1 MPQNRKISRNNT
13 TVDTDS
19 KTGVRTV
26 TLHGTAIVQHWP
38 NGKVRLCHGG
48 WITTTTALRMT
59 QTFCEWGLPLRV
71 SRRKGVMTWERYNPE
86 NGETL
91 DSGGFDCG
99 GVAYVQL

>member
-1 MPQNRKISRNNT
+1 MPQNQKISRNNT
-13 TVDTDS
+13 TVFTDS

-38 NGKVRLCHGG
+38 DGKVRLCNGG
-48 WITTTTALRMT
+48 WITVTTALRMT
-59 QTFCEWGLPLRV
+59 QTFHEWDLPLRV
-71 SRRKGVMTWERYNPE
+71 SRRKGIMHWERFDPA

-91 DSGGFDCG
+91 DSGGFDHN

>member
-1 MPQNRKISRNNT
+1 MSQNRKISRNNT
-13 TVDTDS
+13 TIDTDP

-48 WITTTTALRMT
+48 WVTTTTATRMT
-59 QTFCEWGLPLRV
+59 QVFREWGMPLRV
-71 SRRKGVMTWERYNPE
+71 SRHNGAMTWERYTPS

-91 DSGGFDCG
+91 DSGGFDRD
-99 GVAYVQL
+99 GVAYVQI